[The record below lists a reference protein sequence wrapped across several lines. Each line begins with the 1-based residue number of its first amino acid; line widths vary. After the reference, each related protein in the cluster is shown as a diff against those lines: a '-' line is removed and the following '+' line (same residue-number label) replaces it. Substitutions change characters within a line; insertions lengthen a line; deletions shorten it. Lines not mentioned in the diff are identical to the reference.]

1 MKKCESCNE
10 KWDIGYKFCR
20 YCGYSPPHPSISI
33 LKEELANVGI
43 THPSQIRK
51 VYLTKEENEIQ
62 LSYFEL
68 KHHEDYFLDDTGPET
83 DIHEDE
89 IFNFITHRISEGH
102 SLIIWPENAAF
113 SNFYEFE
120 PFLSHTKIVN
130 KSKDPDKIVNFRGRA
145 LLQSEVN
152 FLEEMESVD
161 PAQFVIVGMN
171 DRLKFMYASLKAF
184 VENTRVIGLTM
195 KFYKSI
201 YIPKVIEHFTSL
213 LWLDYE
219 YIALSQV
226 PEFIGNLKAL
236 KILKISP
243 SLFSEKMIK
252 QIPKFIG
259 NLKNLLELDLSKNQ
273 IEEIPEIIGDLKN
286 LEILN
291 LSENPIKMLPK
302 SLSNLSSLKNLI
314 INQTLLSEEAKAQ
327 LTILKE
333 SGVEITDRYYK
344 TKILDEIIT
353 QVKKREKEYP
363 KERIVAEEEVGILN
377 LSNLSD
383 EARLDNVETAKKLLL
398 DEDLDDIPPET
409 KNSILNTNIRKKKK
423 KKKDSQFVRVY
434 GKKIE
439 VKKDGFL
446 GLSSMNIKKIS
457 DVKGLE
463 SLANLQTL
471 DLQDNQ
477 ITKIKGL
484 KSLANLQ
491 KLLLDRNKIT
501 EIKGL
506 ETLTNLQD
514 LSLFSN
520 QITEIKGLESL
531 ANLQTLYL
539 GGNPITKIKGL
550 ETLTNLEELSL
561 TGNQITKIKGLETLT
576 NLEALYLEVNQITEI
591 EGLES
596 LANLQILRLDCNQIT
611 EIKGLES
618 LANLQR
624 LLLDSNQITKIKGL
638 ESLANLQYLH
648 LENNQITKIKGLE
661 SLTNL
666 QYLCFKNNQITEI
679 EGLESL
685 ANLKWLRLNK
695 NQITEIKG
703 LESLF
708 NLQRLDIYSNL
719 ITEIKG
725 LESLANLQ
733 ELNLNYNKI
742 TEIKGLESLAN
753 LQKLHLMNNR
763 ITEIKGLE
771 SLFNLQILDLENNQ
785 IPEGL
790 RRKRAR
796 ERYSNVIFFL

>member
-506 ETLTNLQD
+506 ETLTNLQYLSLFRNQITEIKGLETLTNLQD

-520 QITEIKGLESL
+520 QITEIKGLESLANLQTLYLGGNPITKIKGLESL

-742 TEIKGLESLAN
+742 TEI
-753 LQKLHLMNNR
+753 
-763 ITEIKGLE
+763 
-771 SLFNLQILDLENNQ
+771 SLFVSSGVFSANATE
-785 IPEGL
+785 
-790 RRKRAR
+790 
-796 ERYSNVIFFL
+796 